1 MSEFNENQIIDS
13 EQVEAKRGRFMSTVA
28 EYAELLAISMLIV
41 VLVLTFAFRLC
52 TVDGNSMYDTLCNEE
67 VLVVSPLFYTPQRGD
82 IVVIHQTS
90 KNYNKPIVK
99 RVIGLGGD
107 TVVINHD
114 TNEITVTDK
123 SGNTETLNESDY
135 LTLRGEQI
143 YHGTTTY
150 KVPEKKIF
158 VLGDNR
164 NESMDSRD
172 GLNMGYIDSKKVL
185 GKVLFR
191 IAPLSRLGA
200 IK

>member
-13 EQVEAKRGRFMSTVA
+13 EQAEAKRGRFMSTVA

-52 TVDGNSMYDTLCNEE
+52 TVDGNSMYDTLCDKE

-123 SGNTETLNESDY
+123 NGNTELLNEEAY
-135 LTLRGEQI
+135 LTLRSEQI

-150 KVPEKKIF
+150 KVPEEKIF

-191 IAPLSRLGA
+191 IAPLNRFGT

>member
-13 EQVEAKRGRFMSTVA
+13 EQAEAKRGRFMSTVA

-52 TVDGNSMYDTLCNEE
+52 TVDGNSMYDTLCDKE

-123 SGNTETLNESDY
+123 NGNTELLNEEAY
-135 LTLRGEQI
+135 LTLRSEQI

-150 KVPEKKIF
+150 KVPEEKIF

-191 IAPLSRLGA
+191 IAPLNRFGA